1 MKKIKI
7 SELPLYSSL
16 KGLYTLGT
24 DKDNRSVKVSL
35 EFIGEQTSEA
45 VADAAAATEAAV
57 KAAQDADKATAQAQA
72 ATTAANNAATA
83 ATTAKGEAE
92 TATSNAN
99 ANAATAAAQRATSA
113 AEDATRL
120 AAEATEAAEQATEN
134 ANIATGAAEN
144 ATSAA
149 IYAAER
155 VLTLIGSLVPSALAV
170 EAVPRLTVGNVQPV
184 YIKATLTPDNCA
196 RNIIYIS
203 DGKAVTVSPDGRL
216 SIVGVGRSTVQVIP
230 TVNTSLAK
238 VIQVEVGEPTLRLAS
253 RQSLRLTSSGALRLN

>member
-92 TATSNAN
+92 TATSN